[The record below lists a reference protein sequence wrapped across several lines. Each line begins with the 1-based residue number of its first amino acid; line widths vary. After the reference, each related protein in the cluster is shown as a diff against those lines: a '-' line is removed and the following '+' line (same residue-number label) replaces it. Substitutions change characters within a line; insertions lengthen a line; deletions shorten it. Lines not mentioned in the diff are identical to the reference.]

1 MEPTQL
7 LNKSITWVND
17 NRDAYY
23 QIERQC
29 MIMRCD
35 NRVPRVKHA
44 AEIVRGNGVAVSN
57 SALAFVARLIEH
69 NTGVR
74 SWTAKSKIDDLLTE
88 DFWKAWDKKH

>member
-44 AEIVRGNGVAVSN
+44 AEIVRGNGVAVNN

-69 NTGVR
+69 NTGVI

-88 DFWKAWDKKH
+88 DFWKAWDIKH